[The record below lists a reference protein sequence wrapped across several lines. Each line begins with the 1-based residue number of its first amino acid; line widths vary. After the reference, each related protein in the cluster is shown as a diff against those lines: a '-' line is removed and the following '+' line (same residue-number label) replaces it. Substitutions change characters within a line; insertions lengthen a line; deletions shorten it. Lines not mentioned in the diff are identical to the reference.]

1 MKLKEILVFGAS
13 GKIGRHLIRKLTK
26 NNYKVIAVTRN
37 FHQKA
42 YILKTQA
49 NPGYLEIVESSIYDF
64 EKLSNLF
71 QKSEICINLVG
82 VLTENKSNTF
92 EKIHSLF
99 PSMLAKMSKQ
109 NNLKKFIHVS
119 ALGIEKSLES
129 SKYAKSKFERE
140 QFAQENFNNTTILRP
155 SLVYSVD
162 DSFTTRFFSLLNLL
176 PLFPLYYGG
185 KTKFTPI
192 HVTDLAQIIF
202 GVINKNIDEKIIEC
216 IGPQVFTFKEII
228 KILLKSLNKK
238 RLIINLPLPI
248 AKLMAKTIETMTPN
262 PVFTMD
268 QLNLLRYDNIAS
280 GNYKTNFDLNL
291 GANLKFEN
299 EIEKYS
305 YMWKEAGQFSKT
317 TLNK

>member
-1 MKLKEILVFGAS
+1 MKKGIKYFLGTHDFTAYRSSSCTSKS
-13 GKIGRHLIRKLTK
+13 PIRTIK
-26 NNYKVIAVTRN
+26 
-37 FHQKA
+37 KA

-49 NPGYLEIVESSIYDF
+49 NPGYLEIVESNIYDF
-64 EKLSNLF
+64 EKVSNLF
-71 QKSEICINLVG
+71 QKSDICINLVG

-129 SKYAKSKFERE
+129 SKYAKSKFEGE
-140 QFAQENFNNTTILRP
+140 QLARENFNNTTILRP

-176 PLFPLYYGG
+176 PMFPLYYDG
-185 KTKFTPI
+185 KTKFSPI
-192 HVTDLAQIIF
+192 HVTDLADIIF
-202 GVINKNIDEKIIEC
+202 NIIYKNIDEKIVEC
-216 IGPQVFTFKEII
+216 VGPDVFTFKEII
-228 KILLKSLNKK
+228 TILLKSLNKK

-248 AKLMAKTIETMTPN
+248 AKLMAKTIETITPN

-268 QLNLLRYDNIAS
+268 QLNLLKYDNIAS
-280 GNYKTNFDLNL
+280 GNYKTNFDLDL
-291 GANLKFEN
+291 VANLKFEN

-317 TLNK
+317 ILNK

>member
-13 GKIGRHLIRKLTK
+13 GQIGRHLIRKLTK

-37 FHQKA
+37 YHQKA

-71 QKSEICINLVG
+71 QKSDICINLVG

-129 SKYAKSKFERE
+129 SKYAKSKFEGE
-140 QFAQENFNNTTILRP
+140 KLAQENYKNITILRP

-216 IGPQVFTFKEII
+216 IGPQVFTFKDII

-268 QLNLLRYDNIAS
+268 QLNLLKYDNIAS

-317 TLNK
+317 ILNK